1 MDEPRVYSTR
11 LQRIARAYTE
21 SATLYAA
28 LDLRLFSHVATGAGS
43 VDEALSGSG
52 GKAHNLIARRS
63 PLGQLRPTSDGANR
77 VR

>member
-11 LQRIARAYTE
+11 LYRIACAFTE

-63 PLGQLRPTSDGANR
+63 PLGLGCVKTIF
-77 VR
+77 

>member
-11 LQRIARAYTE
+11 LYRIACAFTE
-21 SATLYAA
+21 PATLYAA

-43 VDEALSGSG
+43 VDEALSSSG

-63 PLGQLRPTSDGANR
+63 PWVINGSPTETA
-77 VR
+77 

>member
-1 MDEPRVYSTR
+1 MDDPRVYSTR
-11 LQRIARAYTE
+11 LQQIACAYTE

-52 GKAHNLIARRS
+52 GKAHNLITRRS
-63 PLGQLRPTSDGANR
+63 PLGPGR
-77 VR
+77 VETLTVVSV